1 MRDGRNAQ
9 MLRLLASSRADI
21 SHDVCSS
28 FCLTVHSVLRDFR
41 KGESSRIHCGG
52 YLGRT
57 MKYVRVCCC
66 EGASPRKCF
75 DFQELMHNLT
85 RVRLMYLGLGVC
97 LDLPLMPVCIV
108 R

>member
-9 MLRLLASSRADI
+9 MLRLFASSRADI
-21 SHDVCSS
+21 SHDICSF
-28 FCLTVHSVLRDFR
+28 FCLTVHLVLRAFR

-57 MKYVRVCCC
+57 MKYVRCC
-66 EGASPRKCF
+66 ERASVRKCF

-85 RVRLMYLGLGVC
+85 RVRLKYLGLGVC
-97 LDLPLMPVCIV
+97 LNLPLMPVCIV